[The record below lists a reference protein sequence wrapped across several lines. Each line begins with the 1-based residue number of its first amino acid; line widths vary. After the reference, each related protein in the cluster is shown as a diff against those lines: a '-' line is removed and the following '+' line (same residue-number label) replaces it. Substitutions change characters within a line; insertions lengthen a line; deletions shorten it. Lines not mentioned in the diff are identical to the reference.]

1 MMLDYAKENSF
12 KSEAFNLSLDSAI
25 SYLNEPEFDG
35 DNALVKLFDEKTHPN
50 YRDKLKQL

>member
-12 KSEAFNLSLDSAI
+12 KSEAFNLSLESAI

-35 DNALVKLFDEKTHPN
+35 DDAQVKLFDEKTYPN

>member
-1 MMLDYAKENSF
+1 MMLNYAKENSF
-12 KSEAFNLSLDSAI
+12 KSEAFNLSLESAI

-35 DNALVKLFDEKTHPN
+35 DDAQVKLFDENTYPN

>member
-12 KSEAFNLSLDSAI
+12 KSEAFNLSLESAI

-35 DNALVKLFDEKTHPN
+35 DDS
-50 YRDKLKQL
+50 